1 MLLIAREIIDTPDNR
16 KIMPMEDFSKWTK
29 PEGIATLIK
38 MWVEGFNRPKS
49 GSFTVLKNKE
59 NIVIPELV

>member
-1 MLLIAREIIDTPDNR
+1 
-16 KIMPMEDFSKWTK
+16 MPMEDFSKWTK

>member
-1 MLLIAREIIDTPDNR
+1 
-16 KIMPMEDFSKWTK
+16 MPTEDFTKWTK

-38 MWVEGFNRPKS
+38 MWADGLNRPKS
-49 GSFTVLKNKE
+49 GSFTVLKNKD